1 MTRPFEKSASCP
13 LAVQLRHV
21 PTKAVRRTVTN
32 DHSRAHR
39 QWLVAHWAV
48 AVITASPVPEN
59 SGWTPIPNETA
70 RDKRISRRALGLLV
84 ELLSYPS
91 GWDSTADSLSAKGRE
106 GREATRTAM
115 RELETAGYVVHVR
128 YSPGRGLWRT
138 ASFAASTPD
147 CAASL
152 AAQWARDH
160 PDLRTAEA
168 PRSHRG
174 TDSGTSAPTSE
185 DAHSPSSHRDTG
197 FWASAGRASDS
208 RASTTKTDH
217 KTEENKQTSDAAGAA
232 SLALNADALS
242 MESDD
247 ADASSA
253 AAKASAR
260 EDDLS
265 TKPKRQKP
273 PTLDQRLDAHL
284 AALGPDAI
292 DEMYLDLDND
302 RTGILTWAVKKARK
316 TLGLPWSDDPED
328 DPGGPLARKAVAL
341 TLMALSKPD
350 GGGIT
355 PTVEHLLGDFD
366 WPDERTPSAARPGAK
381 ERPVLPRV
389 KYFAAAPG
397 VEDAA
402 AHRTLF
408 NEVDGLTE
416 EELRAKVAQFREYR
430 PGIWRKCEASAR
442 EQLEGQSPDE
452 EQLLALALKY
462 AIQHYKGRWPMFV
475 RPSDKPTSTAA

>member
-1 MTRPFEKSASCP
+1 M
-13 LAVQLRHV
+13 
-21 PTKAVRRTVTN
+21 
-32 DHSRAHR
+32 
-39 QWLVAHWAV
+39 
-48 AVITASPVPEN
+48 ITASPVPEG
-59 SGWTPIPNETA
+59 SGWAPIPNETA

-147 CAASL
+147 CAAAL

-160 PDLRTAEA
+160 PDMRTAEA

-174 TDSGTSAPTSE
+174 TGSGTPAATSE

-197 FWASAGRASDS
+197 FWASANRASDS

-217 KTEENKQTSDAAGAA
+217 KTEEKKQTSDPADAA
-232 SLALNADALS
+232 SITLNASALS
-242 MESDD
+242 KESDD

-260 EDDLS
+260 EDDRS

-284 AALGPDAI
+284 VALGPDAI

-302 RTGILTWAVKKARK
+302 RTGILMWAVKKARK
-316 TLGLPWSDDPED
+316 TLGLPWSDEPED

-341 TLMALSKPD
+341 ALMALSKPD

-381 ERPVLPRV
+381 ERPSLPRV
-389 KYFAAAPG
+389 KYFVGPDGASDDE
-397 VEDAA
+397 VHQTLYRQVDA
-402 AHRTLF
+402 LS
-408 NEVDGLTE
+408 D
-416 EELRAKVAQFREYR
+416 EELAARIEQLRTYR
-430 PGIWRKCEASAR
+430 PGIYRKCSESAAAQAER
-442 EQLEGQSPDE
+442 GGGDWSSR
-452 EQLLALALKY
+452 ALDNLTFKY
-462 AIQHYKGRWPMFV
+462 AIRHYEGRWPMFV
-475 RPSDKPTSTAA
+475 VPTAMRGSA